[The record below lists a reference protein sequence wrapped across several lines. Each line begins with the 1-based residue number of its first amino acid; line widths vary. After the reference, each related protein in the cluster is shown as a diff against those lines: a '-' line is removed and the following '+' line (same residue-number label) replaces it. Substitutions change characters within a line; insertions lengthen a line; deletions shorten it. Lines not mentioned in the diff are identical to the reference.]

1 MAANPLRK
9 PESNSGYDLPPE
21 RPHDDEI
28 TNRSIILEEVAAVAK
43 LQRKTLRPL
52 TDDLKILKSGL
63 DSLSFAVIVV
73 RLEDRLGINPFT
85 KSENAEFPETFG
97 DLVAIYVKARSPA

>member
-9 PESNSGYDLPPE
+9 PESNSGYDPPPE

-28 TNRSIILEEVAAVAK
+28 TNLILEEVAAVAK

-63 DSLSFAVIVV
+63 DSLSIAVIVV

-85 KSENAEFPETFG
+85 KSENVEFPETFG
-97 DLVAIYVKARSPA
+97 ELVAIFVKARSPA